1 MESYKVSD
9 SIMASVLKI
18 YKEALN
24 GNLFIDEFNAL
35 NLNTNKG
42 FAYKD
47 SVYQKEELKL

>member
-1 MESYKVSD
+1 
-9 SIMASVLKI
+9 MASVLKI